1 MKPSLYAQYYFEL
14 RTLFSEIKGA
24 TSTASNDWT
33 LKPLS
38 IINARR
44 LEDRSANVWEKSK
57 LKTVSKSRS
66 ASVSS
71 RTEGGL
77 KAPCETA
84 SFTDFRET
92 SAAASLSAKK
102 GWQTSSPSQGHAH
115 ARTQMMGMHE
125 ESKGKNFN
133 PYVYDTRQRT
143 GPAVHRSMSETTNSS
158 TSSPTMPSFVISNID
173 TSTAATSATGL
184 DHTGGWVCSDFQRGD
199 EPVVRTFEDI
209 TLTDTS
215 RFVLS

>member
-1 MKPSLYAQYYFEL
+1 MTGVKPSLYAQYYFEL

-24 TSTASNDWT
+24 SSAASNDWT

-38 IINARR
+38 IIKARR

-66 ASVSS
+66 ASITS
-71 RTEGGL
+71 RADGMPKT
-77 KAPCETA
+77 PSQTA
-84 SFTDFRET
+84 SYPEDREV
-92 SAAASLSAKK
+92 SAASARK

-115 ARTQMMGMHE
+115 ARTQMMGLHE

-133 PYVYDTRQRT
+133 PYVYDIRQRS
-143 GPAVHRSMSETTNSS
+143 GAMVHRSLSGLSEASCSSSSSPILSPQGIES
-158 TSSPTMPSFVISNID
+158 TSST
-173 TSTAATSATGL
+173 TSTSSG
-184 DHTGGWVCSDFQRGD
+184 DHTGGWVCSDVQRGD
-199 EPVVRTFEDI
+199 ENVVRTYEDI

>member
-24 TSTASNDWT
+24 TSAASNDWT

-38 IINARR
+38 IIKARR

-66 ASVSS
+66 ASISS
-71 RTEGGL
+71 RAEGTP
-77 KAPCETA
+77 KTPSQRA
-84 SFTDFRET
+84 SSAEDREV
-92 SAAASLSAKK
+92 SAASARK

-115 ARTQMMGMHE
+115 ARTQMMGLHE

-133 PYVYDTRQRT
+133 PYVYDARQRSGT
-143 GPAVHRSMSETTNSS
+143 AVHRSLSEQSCSSS
-158 TSSPTMPSFVISNID
+158 TSPILSPQLVEA
-173 TSTAATSATGL
+173 TSTTASMTGV
-184 DHTGGWVCSDFQRGD
+184 DHTGGWVCSDVQRGD
-199 EPVVRTFEDI
+199 ENVVRTYEDI

>member
-1 MKPSLYAQYYFEL
+1 VKPSLYAQYYFEL

-24 TSTASNDWT
+24 TSAASNDWT

-38 IINARR
+38 IIKARR

-57 LKTVSKSRS
+57 LKRVSKSRS

-71 RTEGGL
+71 RVEGI
-77 KAPCETA
+77 PTTSSSEERETA
-84 SFTDFRET
+84 A
-92 SAAASLSAKK
+92 SARK

-115 ARTQMMGMHE
+115 ARTQMMGLHE

-133 PYVYDTRQRT
+133 PYVYDIRQR
-143 GPAVHRSMSETTNSS
+143 PVAMVHRSLSGLSEQSCSSNASPIMSPQLVETVNATASS
-158 TSSPTMPSFVISNID
+158 V
-173 TSTAATSATGL
+173 
-184 DHTGGWVCSDFQRGD
+184 DHTGGWVCSDVQRGD
-199 EPVVRTFEDI
+199 ENVVRTYEDI